1 MLENFPLI
9 VLQSVFLGVLIYLVL
24 VLSRGE

>member
-1 MLENFPLI
+1 MLESFPLI
-9 VLQSVFLGVLIYLVL
+9 ILQSVFLGVLIYLVL